1 MNRPDPLLK
10 IGSSRRPARFQ
21 HWFASEVVALM
32 ENMRRI
38 LRRPEWLPNLSPAF
52 ALVWIEGMVHVTDAP
67 FTLFSLKNV
76 GGPDAWN
83 RSGQIAVGRSHAGH
97 ITRHEYPEVFAPQAD
112 DRTRLEQGCDLDFM
126 ILIRGRVAAIL
137 AALPR
142 GRLDSNPPN
151 TLFI

>member
-1 MNRPDPLLK
+1 MARYILRGNIYRSTTTQQTGPADPRKLNAVVGSIRRTLPPVRVRSHLDRMNGACDGCAIRPLL
-10 IGSSRRPARFQ
+10 SQ
-21 HWFASEVVALM
+21 
-32 ENMRRI
+32 
-38 LRRPEWLPNLSPAF
+38 
-52 ALVWIEGMVHVTDAP
+52 
-67 FTLFSLKNV
+67 NV

-126 ILIRGRVAAIL
+126 ILLRGRVAAIL